1 MITVSKT
8 LLPLALVAALLAGCA
23 TQQSSPHLEKTNLV
37 GIWAM
42 FPLANGIANVAEYQA
57 DGKVQLHSFNCVEQ
71 GDAAVEV
78 SDYSLAA
85 DGKAIHIKSPEWAFD
100 LRVVAFAGKLM
111 VLGMPVSGS
120 ELKFLYKK
128 VDQVQPLC
136 DAFPNAKTEAARRT
150 AYQPADFIPAPA
162 IPPHAG
168 MERYV
173 GTWLNKKKNEELQ
186 ILLDTKG
193 TPYLSLPSSENWSY
207 LFNDVRWEG
216 DVLHY
221 QSFAYSK
228 KPDLFRHPYHKTNT
242 PITVEP
248 TADGKLL
255 SAYVIGA
262 KRFESV
268 LERKA
273 D

>member
-1 MITVSKT
+1 M
-8 LLPLALVAALLAGCA
+8 LPLA
-23 TQQSSPHLEKTNLV
+23 S
-37 GIWAM
+37 
-42 FPLANGIANVAEYQA
+42 GIANVAEYQP

-85 DGKAIHIKSPEWAFD
+85 DGKAIHISSPERAFD
-100 LRVVAFAGKLM
+100 LRVVAFAGELM
-111 VLGMPVSGS
+111 MLGMPVSGS

-128 VDQVQPLC
+128 VDQVKPLC
-136 DAFPNAKTEAARRT
+136 DVFPNAKAEAARRT
-150 AYQPADFIPAPA
+150 AYQPADFIPASA
-162 IPPHAG
+162 IPAHAG

-173 GTWLNKKKNEELQ
+173 GTWLDEKKNVEMQ
-186 ILLDTKG
+186 ILLDSKG
-193 TPYLSLPSSENWSY
+193 MPYLSLPSSENWSY

-228 KPDLFRHPYHKTNT
+228 KPDLFRHPYHKSNT
-242 PITVEP
+242 PITVQP
-248 TADGKLL
+248 TADGKLRR
-255 SAYVIGA
+255 AYVIGA

-273 D
+273 N

>member
-1 MITVSKT
+1 MMTVSKT
-8 LLPLALVAALLAGCA
+8 LLPLALVAASLTGCA
-23 TQQSSPHLEKTNLV
+23 THQSSPHLEKTNLV

-42 FPLANGIANVAEYQA
+42 VPLANGIANVAEYQA

-71 GDAAVEV
+71 GDGEVEV

-85 DGKAIHIKSPEWAFD
+85 DGKAIHIKSPERAFD
-100 LRVVAFAGKLM
+100 LRVVGFVGKLM
-111 VLGMPVSGS
+111 VLGMPVAGS
-120 ELKFLYKK
+120 ELKFFYKK

-136 DAFPNAKTEAARRT
+136 DAFPNAKAEAARRT
-150 AYQPADFIPAPA
+150 AYQPSDFIPAPA
-162 IPPHAG
+162 IPAHAG
-168 MERYV
+168 MDRYV
-173 GTWLNKKKNEELQ
+173 GTWLNETKNVQLQ
-186 ILLDTKG
+186 ILLDIKG
-193 TPYLSLPSSENWSY
+193 TPYLSLPNSENWSY

-228 KPDLFRHPYHKTNT
+228 KPDLFRHLYHKSNT
-242 PITVEP
+242 PMTIEL
-248 TADGKLL
+248 TADGKLRMG
-255 SAYVIGA
+255 YVVGA
-262 KRFESV
+262 KHFESV